1 MRGSHTEQVQF
12 VESHLCVKIIDHYER
27 WPDFVEIFERRNLVA
42 HGNLVVNRTY
52 VERCCKAQCKDISL
66 GDIGSTLSLKK
77 KYLHDSVD
85 ILSEFGILLV
95 FVLWLKHIKGSDEA
109 AFEEINRVCDY
120 FTRSKRPL
128 LASRLLDF
136 ALHKQKRSCSDLIF
150 RRMILN
156 LANSC
161 KKMENH
167 DGCQKVLASADWSAS
182 KDEFQI
188 CIASLRGDVDTVVAL
203 MPSVAASNAI
213 SADDFRKWPILDW
226 VRDDPKVNEAFEKV
240 YGEPMRSGI
249 QETSTDTTPEANQD
263 SEGEI
268 AGLSPAPDDVMSLD

>member
-1 MRGSHTEQVQF
+1 
-12 VESHLCVKIIDHYER
+12 
-27 WPDFVEIFERRNLVA
+27 
-42 HGNLVVNRTY
+42 
-52 VERCCKAQCKDISL
+52 
-66 GDIGSTLSLKK
+66 
-77 KYLHDSVD
+77 
-85 ILSEFGILLV
+85 
-95 FVLWLKHIKGSDEA
+95 
-109 AFEEINRVCDY
+109 
-120 FTRSKRPL
+120 
-128 LASRLLDF
+128 
-136 ALHKQKRSCSDLIF
+136 
-150 RRMILN
+150 MILN